1 MVLYKVN
8 KSIPVDLDKYKMKY
22 KIINSDKDILLIQ
35 VTLIPKYI
43 IELCNEISTYLNM
56 KAKSLYV
63 NFDILQKL
71 IKYKLINIP
80 KNTIIIENK
89 SNEIIINKI
98 IDNKIVESYTVSKLL
113 NYDTII
119 QNINKDF
126 NEIYYYGLKDY
137 NLCFK
142 YIDFN
147 NKLKV
152 FKENN
157 LLDKEKIEYIN
168 SLGVTI

>member
-8 KSIPVDLDKYKMKY
+8 KSIPVDLDKYKMNY

-56 KAKSLYV
+56 KTKSLHV

-89 SNEIIINKI
+89 SNEIYNK
-98 IDNKIVESYTVSKLL
+98 
-113 NYDTII
+113 
-119 QNINKDF
+119 
-126 NEIYYYGLKDY
+126 
-137 NLCFK
+137 
-142 YIDFN
+142 
-147 NKLKV
+147 
-152 FKENN
+152 
-157 LLDKEKIEYIN
+157 
-168 SLGVTI
+168 